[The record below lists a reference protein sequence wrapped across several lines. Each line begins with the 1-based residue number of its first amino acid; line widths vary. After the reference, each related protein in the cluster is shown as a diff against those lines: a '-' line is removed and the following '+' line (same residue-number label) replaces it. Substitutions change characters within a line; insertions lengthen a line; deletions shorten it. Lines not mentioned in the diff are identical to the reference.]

1 MYSHLFP
8 ITNICFVVLV
18 IGIVYAILF
27 GLRTAHKN
35 MGTDKIRS
43 EMIIRY
49 VLLGILFWLAAIGV
63 LAHLGF
69 FENFEA
75 LPPRILVA
83 VIPPVILIFILL
95 KSKVFSQVL
104 AHIPK
109 EWLVYIQSFRIVMEV
124 ILWMGMLAGFVPFQ
138 MTFTGFNYDIIVGV
152 TAILGGMVF
161 FGKGRLRR
169 FEAIIWNIFGILLLL
184 FIVGI
189 AAVST
194 PGPFQIFTNE
204 PANRM
209 IAYVPFVWLPGFVVP
224 FALAMHLFSL
234 KQLLKKN
241 PF

>member
-1 MYSHLFP
+1 MYTYLFP
-8 ITNICFVVLV
+8 LTNILFVVLV
-18 IGIVYAILF
+18 MGIVYAILF
-27 GLRTAHKN
+27 GLRTAHRN
-35 MGTDKIRS
+35 MGTHQEQSDIL
-43 EMIIRY
+43 IRY
-49 VLLGILFWLAAIGV
+49 VLLGILFWLATIGV

-69 FENFEA
+69 FANFNV

-83 VIPPVILIFILL
+83 IIPPIILTIILL
-95 KSKVFSQVL
+95 RSKVFDRVL

-109 EWLVYIQSFRIVMEV
+109 SWLVYIQSFRIVMEI
-124 ILWMGMLAGFVPFQ
+124 ILWMGMLADFVPFQ
-138 MTFTGFNYDIIVGV
+138 MTFTGFNYDIIVGF

-189 AAVST
+189 ATVSA
-194 PGPFQIFTNE
+194 PGPLQIFTNE

-209 IAYVPFVWLPGFVVP
+209 MAFVPFIWLPGFLVP

-234 KQLLKKN
+234 KQLFKK
-241 PF
+241 